1 MYLGIDLGTSSVKAV
16 VVDDEGL
23 VQDEASVPL
32 RVQIPGVG
40 MSEQHPNDWWVAV
53 EDAVS
58 QLEGWSRG
66 VRAIGLSGQMHGA
79 TLTNKDGQPLRN
91 AILWNDVRA
100 DKECAELEK
109 RVDVKGITGN
119 VAMAG
124 FTAPKLAWV
133 RSHEREIF
141 AATAKVLLPKDFV
154 RFCMTGFFATEMS
167 DASGTLWLDVNKR
180 RWSEEMLEATDMTSS
195 HMPEL
200 FEGSDVTAVLS
211 AEVAERWNMNRVPVV
226 GGAGDQ
232 AAGAVGAG
240 AVDEGKALVSIGT
253 SGVIFVPDR
262 EHLPNPARGVHAF
275 CHALPDRW
283 HRMAVTLSAAG
294 ALTWVARI
302 TKAESEAALI
312 DEIEASDAR
321 AGRVYFLPYLSGERT
336 PHNDASATGTFV
348 GLSHATDRAELGY
361 AVLEGVAFALRDCQ
375 QALAEAG
382 ASPESMDVLG
392 GGAQSVYWGKLIADA
407 LATPLTYRRDAQFGP
422 ALGAARLAIL
432 GNTGQDVRAVCSPPP
447 LDFRIQPDP
456 AKVDLMTER
465 YATFQALYRDLKE
478 RFASLR

>member
-1 MYLGIDLGTSSVKAV
+1 MYLGIDLGTSSVKVV

-58 QLEGWSRG
+58 QLEGWSGG

-79 TLTNKDGQPLRN
+79 TLTNKDGEPLRN
-91 AILWNDVRA
+91 AILWNDARA

-154 RFCMTGFFATEMS
+154 RFCMTGVFATEMS
-167 DASGTLWLDVNKR
+167 DASGALWLDVNKR
-180 RWSEEMLEATDMTSS
+180 RWSEEMLEATDMTFS

-211 AEVAERWNMNRVPVV
+211 AEVAERWNMNRVPVGLGEPEIKLPVRWAPVRWRRESARVDRHV
-226 GGAGDQ
+226 GCYFY
-232 AAGAVGAG
+232 
-240 AVDEGKALVSIGT
+240 
-253 SGVIFVPDR
+253 SGPKTFTKPC
-262 EHLPNPARGVHAF
+262 AWVHAF

-294 ALTWVARI
+294 ALTWVLGSQGGVR
-302 TKAESEAALI
+302 
-312 DEIEASDAR
+312 
-321 AGRVYFLPYLSGERT
+321 SGL
-336 PHNDASATGTFV
+336 N
-348 GLSHATDRAELGY
+348 
-361 AVLEGVAFALRDCQ
+361 
-375 QALAEAG
+375 
-382 ASPESMDVLG
+382 
-392 GGAQSVYWGKLIADA
+392 
-407 LATPLTYRRDAQFGP
+407 RR
-422 ALGAARLAIL
+422 
-432 GNTGQDVRAVCSPPP
+432 N
-447 LDFRIQPDP
+447 
-456 AKVDLMTER
+456 
-465 YATFQALYRDLKE
+465 
-478 RFASLR
+478 